1 MKRSFQAIVGTLLLI
16 CSTSGITYAQIS
28 GGSVFLQGCFIEL
41 AISDCGVYGTS
52 VTPPDGP
59 FGDYH
64 EINFN
69 GLGFVADHEK
79 DGWDDATGPGEP
91 VFCGD
96 YFAPGS
102 PEEGWAIQVG
112 SDIWENHAIGC
123 QGYGFGFGPDI
134 DGSVTGYF
142 ELSGGIKQAV
152 WEGEISDGDV
162 NLNIVQ
168 TTSMRNAGLYFL
180 TAVELCN
187 TGDSDITDL
196 YYTRNVDPDQDVDW
210 CGPYTTTNDIIYN
223 FPGDDTSLVTA
234 EGSSCGCFLGIGALD
249 SRSRVSHGNFFIS
262 PATPEQAWNGT
273 GGYSSSGSQFCDC
286 AIQITFKIDIP
297 AGTCDTIYFAHVLD
311 PSDLQEALLAT
322 QTGGI
327 TQVTADG
334 TDISPENNVYNTC
347 QGDTVVLNI
356 TNGSGYEWT
365 WFPDTYL
372 NVDTGTTVISI
383 PYDTVVYFVQGIG
396 ECDTIID
403 TITINA
409 ESVEGI
415 ANAGNDTIICIGDTI
430 NLQGSGGATYLWQPP
445 VYLED
450 VNDPN
455 TELQAPL
462 TDMYYFLIAYN
473 ELGCPDTDVVYIDLL
488 PEPDIDAGQDKVIIL
503 GGFTQLIADGGVSYE
518 WTPAESLSNPL
529 IYNPIASPDD
539 TTVYYLTGYDEF
551 GCVGYDSVTVFVQDP
566 VYIVTPNAFTPNGD
580 ELNDFY
586 IPVIIGPGTLL
597 EFQIYNRWGEQV
609 YEWNTTDRGWDG
621 FFQGKEAEM
630 GTYIVNAL
638 AKDDLTGKEIRQTGT
653 VILMR

>member
-1 MKRSFQAIVGTLLLI
+1 MKRISAFILLAAMMAFAGTA
-16 CSTSGITYAQIS
+16 SAQIS

-41 AISDCGVYGTS
+41 AISECGVYGTD

-64 EINFN
+64 EINWN

-79 DGWDDATGPGEP
+79 DGWDDATGAGEP

-134 DGSVTGYF
+134 DGEVTEY
-142 ELSGGIKQAV
+142 LTPPGGIKQGI
-152 WEGEISDGDV
+152 WEGEIEDGDV
-162 NLNIVQ
+162 NLSIKQ

-180 TAVELCN
+180 TAVEICN
-187 TGDSDITDL
+187 TGDADITDL
-196 YYTRNVDPDQDVDW
+196 YYMRNVDPDQDVDW

-223 FPGDDTSLVTA
+223 FPDDDTALVTA

-249 SRSRVSHGNFFIS
+249 PRARVSHGNFFIS
-262 PATPEQAWNGT
+262 PATPEQGWNGT
-273 GGYSSSGSQFCDC
+273 GGYSNTGSQFCDC

-297 AGTCDTIYFAHVLD
+297 AATCDTIYFAHVLD
-311 PSDLQEALLAT
+311 PSDLEEALLAT
-322 QTGGI
+322 QTGAI

-334 TDISPENNVYNTC
+334 TDISPANNVYNTC
-347 QGDTVVLNI
+347 QGDTVTLDI
-356 TNGSGYEWT
+356 TNGDGYEWT
-365 WFPDTYL
+365 WTPDLWL
-372 NVDTGTTVISI
+372 NVDTGQTVVSI
-383 PYDTVVYFVQGIG
+383 PYDTVVYFVMGVG

-415 ANAGNDTIICIGDTI
+415 ANAGPDTIICPNDTI

-445 VYLED
+445 TYLED

-455 TELQAPL
+455 TAVLSPP

-488 PEPDIDAGQDKVIIL
+488 PEPDIDAGQDKVMVL
-503 GGFTQLIADGGVSYE
+503 GGFTQLIADGGVTYE
-518 WTPAESLSNPL
+518 WFPEDYLSNPSV
-529 IYNPIASPDD
+529 YNPIANPED
-539 TTVYYLTGYDEF
+539 TIVYYLTGWDEF
-551 GCVGYDSVTVFVQDP
+551 GCIGYDSVTVFVQDP

-580 ELNDFY
+580 DLNDFY
-586 IPVIIGPGTLL
+586 SPVIIGPGTLL
-597 EFQIYNRWGEQV
+597 DFQVYNRWGELV
-609 YEWNTTDRGWDG
+609 YEWNQTDRGWDG
-621 FFQGKEAEM
+621 TFQGKPAEL
-630 GTYIVNAL
+630 GTYIVNARG
-638 AKDDLTGKEIRQTGT
+638 KDDLTGKELTQTGT
-653 VILMR
+653 VTLMR